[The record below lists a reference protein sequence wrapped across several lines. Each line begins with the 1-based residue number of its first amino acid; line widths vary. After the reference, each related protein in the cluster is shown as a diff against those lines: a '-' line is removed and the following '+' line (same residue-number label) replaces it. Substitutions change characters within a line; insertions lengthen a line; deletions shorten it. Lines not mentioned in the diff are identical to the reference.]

1 MLEFEFKRPRV
12 QFGMTDADMT
22 GSMTLKLGIKLAGDF
37 NYILFDEFDIYAEG
51 DMAVEEEVLL
61 GAMEV
66 LNITKAEFSDNGRTK
81 PMYDTLDFSET
92 EYIEFWEFM

>member
-22 GSMTLKLGIKLAGDF
+22 GSVTLKLGIKLAGDY
-37 NYILFDEFDIYAEG
+37 NYIFFDEFDIYAEG

-66 LNITKAEFSDNGRTK
+66 LNITKSEFSDNGRTK

-92 EYIEFWEFM
+92 EYIEF